1 VKEKTTPVLYVNISH
16 DPLFKL
22 YISKKDRAS
31 TTIESIVSKLKIYNK
46 YIQLSPSEL
55 IQEARED
62 QINQPWM
69 SDRQI
74 SLHFVEFIQYL
85 KNGGKAPGY
94 ITNIM
99 KTVKAFYRGN
109 GIAIPDDIQTT
120 FTDPKTKI
128 VTDEDIPTR
137 DDIKKALTYANKK
150 YQAIILLASSSG
162 MGSAELRS
170 LTVGKYLE
178 SLKIAVD
185 SFDINEVLRKLE
197 SVNEVPTWDIIR
209 IKTGKP
215 YITFS
220 SPESCNAINEYLKER
235 SKIKYKNHT
244 IKPESALFPNG
255 SEFMKESGI
264 PRYFRRLNNSCGF
277 GYVDEHERTVFF
289 HCHGLRKFFI
299 STLSNHEN
307 FDHLMALWLTGH
319 SVESITDTYVKIN
332 VDKVKAKYV
341 DVLPEIVVR
350 EMQDYEI
357 KDLKDKI
364 VVAKSASVRIKQ
376 LEDQNKSLLELMA
389 DQKEQFATINNRL
402 NAIERIN
409 AEIYEL
415 KLQISDTR
423 LNKDKDRRRELI
435 EQKRELNEEKLYLMA
450 KNNPEL
456 IQKSKQ
462 RKINFYLDRIRY
474 HQDQIPKAINQES
487 VKRHQNK
494 VREFKNKLSKAEAE
508 TES

>member
-1 VKEKTTPVLYVNISH
+1 MLMSMKG
-16 DPLFKL
+16 LF
-22 YISKKDRAS
+22 
-31 TTIESIVSKLKIYNK
+31 
-46 YIQLSPSEL
+46 
-55 IQEARED
+55 
-62 QINQPWM
+62 
-69 SDRQI
+69 
-74 SLHFVEFIQYL
+74 
-85 KNGGKAPGY
+85 
-94 ITNIM
+94 
-99 KTVKAFYRGN
+99 
-109 GIAIPDDIQTT
+109 
-120 FTDPKTKI
+120 
-128 VTDEDIPTR
+128 
-137 DDIKKALTYANKK
+137 
-150 YQAIILLASSSG
+150 
-162 MGSAELRS
+162 
-170 LTVGKYLE
+170 
-178 SLKIAVD
+178 
-185 SFDINEVLRKLE
+185 
-197 SVNEVPTWDIIR
+197 
-209 IKTGKP
+209 
-215 YITFS
+215 
-220 SPESCNAINEYLKER
+220 
-235 SKIKYKNHT
+235 
-244 IKPESALFPNG
+244 
-255 SEFMKESGI
+255 
-264 PRYFRRLNNSCGF
+264 
-277 GYVDEHERTVFF
+277 FF